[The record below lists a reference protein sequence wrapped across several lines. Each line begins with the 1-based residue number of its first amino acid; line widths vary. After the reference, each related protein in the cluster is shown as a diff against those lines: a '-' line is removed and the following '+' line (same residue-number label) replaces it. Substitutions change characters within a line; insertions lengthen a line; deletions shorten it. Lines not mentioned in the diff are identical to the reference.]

1 MEENRWIML
10 WNFET
15 QIHSLI
21 PTGVSQFLKRISVPP
36 IVRLEAEEYIQL
48 SSNQHK
54 SAWDL
59 IQNDPFKSKLQP
71 DSKEVLMV

>member
-1 MEENRWIML
+1 ML

-54 SAWDL
+54 SA
-59 IQNDPFKSKLQP
+59 
-71 DSKEVLMV
+71 